1 MSALRPHLWL
11 TLLGG
16 GLIAAAD
23 VVGGPSAAIGGF
35 TALCAQSGAV
45 ALLRPVMAAPTNE
58 FLARWLAGIALRAA
72 SIGALLVYA
81 VTHRA
86 SLEPLAAS
94 LGCLGVLLPLLFLE
108 TKFLR

>member
-1 MSALRPHLWL
+1 VIRPHLWL

-16 GLIAAAD
+16 ALIAAAD
-23 VVGGPSAAIGGF
+23 VLGGRSAAIGGV
-35 TALCAQSGAV
+35 TALCAQTGAV
-45 ALLRPVMAAPTNE
+45 ALLRPVMAAPTNV
-58 FLARWLAGIALRAA
+58 FLARWLAGMAVRAA
-72 SIGALLVYA
+72 CVALLLVVA

-108 TKFLR
+108 TRFLR